1 MLIAIDRFVISRIVE
16 KSHSAGTVT
25 FHNAGDAVY
34 TADGRGF
41 LVVEVAVVFDKE
53 SVDCDAVIGNN

>member
-1 MLIAIDRFVISRIVE
+1 MLIAIDRFVISRMVE

-53 SVDCDAVIGNN
+53 SVD